1 MAASKGQYF
10 TVGQGFCPYLE
21 ARTNM
26 VNIESHISGVFGEKR
41 PIEKALLPPPTKFL
55 PFEWLDT
62 IGRGE
67 RSVHRNA

>member
-21 ARTNM
+21 ARTDM
-26 VNIESHISGVFGEKR
+26 VNLESHISGVLGEKR
-41 PIEKALLPPPTKFL
+41 PVEKALPPSLPEFL

-62 IGRGE
+62 IGKGRKI
-67 RSVHRNA
+67 RI